1 MCCSQS
7 LIILIFYK
15 RAQCLILFVHVQV
28 FEMGNA
34 QCVFEDWQ
42 DVIGISYF
50 AIEIVSVN
58 LLTKL

>member
-1 MCCSQS
+1 
-7 LIILIFYK
+7 
-15 RAQCLILFVHVQV
+15 
-28 FEMGNA
+28 MGKA

-58 LLTKL
+58 LLTNYKEVLENMKDQSAWCT